1 MDNITKMLP
10 DGIYLFDKTIKLG
23 DKLSTISFNIFIVVL
38 LLICIGFILSF
49 IPFRYGDS
57 IFTFIIAVLIG
68 VIIMMISFTGISIF
82 AYRHPEYT
90 YNEYKV
96 SISESADIDKLN
108 DNFIV
113 IDKNDFVWT
122 IVNKEDVEN
131 HVVTVK
137 EYKD

>member
-1 MDNITKMLP
+1 MIAT
-10 DGIYLFDKTIKLG
+10 FATI
-23 DKLSTISFNIFIVVL
+23 
-38 LLICIGFILSF
+38 
-49 IPFRYGDS
+49 
-57 IFTFIIAVLIG
+57 
-68 VIIMMISFTGISIF
+68 
-82 AYRHPEYT
+82 HPEYT

-96 SISESADIDKLN
+96 SISESADIDKLS